1 MATTIVMT
9 GDSLD
14 ELRRE
19 VRATHGASAR
29 IVAAQKVTVGGVA
42 GFFARKHYEVTVE
55 VPDPAIDLPVARV
68 RITTPVPAERAGIAA
83 LLASADEA
91 EDALRS
97 GTPVPR
103 AAWSASMAPGD
114 AVAPSAPV
122 RDGFDDVLTGSA
134 TPVGPRRAARAA
146 AAAGGQAGS
155 ASTASASTASAS
167 TASASTPSASTAG
180 GAVPVAPPAD
190 VSTRTD
196 AFASIMDD
204 LTFNGIA
211 PAAGAAGAAAAAA
224 GAGAAAGATGAGPAA
239 LADGDAAHP
248 DAPYGAAPRRTAA
261 SLAAAAD
268 ALAAQARAVA
278 TPGVPPAPD
287 VSRGAGDLVVVVGR
301 PGDAFRVAAQMASTF
316 GLRSVDVS
324 DRRSGILAR
333 ATGVHENSAVVTA
346 LAWDAA
352 APATLEAIAADQV
365 WVAVDVGRKHDDT
378 ARWVEAVRAVAP
390 VVAAAVVGEDD
401 TATPGTVHLLG
412 VPVGWR
418 EGGATR

>member
-9 GDSLD
+9 GETLD
-14 ELRRE
+14 GLRRE

-55 VPDPAIDLPVARV
+55 VPDPAVDLPVARV

-91 EDALRS
+91 EDALQS
-97 GTPVPR
+97 GAPAPR
-103 AAWSASMAPGD
+103 AAWSASMAPGG
-114 AVAPSAPV
+114 AVASSTPV

-134 TPVGPRRAARAA
+134 VPVSPRRAARAA
-146 AAAGGQAGS
+146 AAAAGAGG
-155 ASTASASTASAS
+155 ASAS
-167 TASASTPSASTAG
+167 PSSAG
-180 GAVPVAPPAD
+180 GAVPVAAPAD

-211 PAAGAAGAAAAAA
+211 PAAGAGGGA
-224 GAGAAAGATGAGPAA
+224 GAGAVGAGPTAF
-239 LADGDAAHP
+239 ADGDAADP
-248 DAPYGAAPRRTAA
+248 DAPHGAAPRRTAA

-278 TPGVPPAPD
+278 SPGVPTAPD

-418 EGGATR
+418 EGGAGR

>member
-9 GDSLD
+9 GETLD
-14 ELRRE
+14 GLRRE

-29 IVAAQKVTVGGVA
+29 IVAAQRVTVGGVA

-91 EDALRS
+91 EDALQAGAPAS
-97 GTPVPR
+97 R
-103 AAWSASMAPGD
+103 AAWSASIAPGD
-114 AVAPSAPV
+114 AAASSTPV
-122 RDGFDDVLTGSA
+122 RDGFDDVLTGSVV
-134 TPVGPRRAARAA
+134 PVSPRRAARAA
-146 AAAGGQAGS
+146 AAASGAGG
-155 ASTASASTASAS
+155 ASASASAS
-167 TASASTPSASTAG
+167 PSSAG
-180 GAVPVAPPAD
+180 GAVPVATPAD

-211 PAAGAAGAAAAAA
+211 PVAGSAADA
-224 GAGAAAGATGAGPAA
+224 GAGAAGPTAF
-239 LADGDAAHP
+239 ADGDAADP
-248 DAPYGAAPRRTAA
+248 DALHGAAPRRTAA

-278 TPGVPPAPD
+278 SPGVPPAPD

-418 EGGATR
+418 EGGAGR

>member
-9 GDSLD
+9 GETLD
-14 ELRRE
+14 GLRRE

-55 VPDPAIDLPVARV
+55 VPDPAVDLPVARV

-91 EDALRS
+91 EDALQA
-97 GTPVPR
+97 GAPAPR
-103 AAWSASMAPGD
+103 AAWSASMAPGG
-114 AVAPSAPV
+114 AVASSTPV

-134 TPVGPRRAARAA
+134 VPVSPRRAARAA
-146 AAAGGQAGS
+146 AAAAGAGG
-155 ASTASASTASAS
+155 ASAS
-167 TASASTPSASTAG
+167 PSSAG
-180 GAVPVAPPAD
+180 GAVPVAAPAD

-211 PAAGAAGAAAAAA
+211 PAAGAGGGA
-224 GAGAAAGATGAGPAA
+224 GAGAVGAGPTAFT
-239 LADGDAAHP
+239 DGDAADP
-248 DAPYGAAPRRTAA
+248 DAPHGAAPRRTAA

-278 TPGVPPAPD
+278 SPGVPPAPD

-418 EGGATR
+418 EGGAGR

>member
-9 GDSLD
+9 GESLD
-14 ELRRE
+14 GLRRE

-29 IVAAQKVTVGGVA
+29 IVAAQRVTVGGVA

-55 VPDPAIDLPVARV
+55 VPEVGVDLPVARV

-91 EDALRS
+91 EDALQA
-97 GTPVPR
+97 GAPAPR

-114 AVAPSAPV
+114 VASSSAPV

-134 TPVGPRRAARAA
+134 APVSPRRAARAA
-146 AAAGGQAGS
+146 AAAATTTGGAPV
-155 ASTASASTASAS
+155 TASA
-167 TASASTPSASTAG
+167 AG
-180 GAVPVAPPAD
+180 GAVPAPVPAD

-211 PAAGAAGAAAAAA
+211 PAAGADTGAGTA
-224 GAGAAAGATGAGPAA
+224 GAGPTA
-239 LADGDAAHP
+239 LADGDAADP
-248 DAPYGAAPRRTAA
+248 DLPRGAAPRRTAA

-278 TPGVPPAPD
+278 SPGVPPAPD

-352 APATLEAIAADQV
+352 APAALEAIAADQV

-378 ARWVEAVRAVAP
+378 ARWVEAVRAVTP
-390 VVAAAVVGEDD
+390 VAAAAVVGEDD

>member
-9 GDSLD
+9 GETLD
-14 ELRRE
+14 ALRRE

-55 VPDPAIDLPVARV
+55 VPDPAVDLPVARV

-91 EDALRS
+91 EDALQA
-97 GTPVPR
+97 GAPAPR
-103 AAWSASMAPGD
+103 AAWSASMAPGG
-114 AVAPSAPV
+114 AVASSTPV

-134 TPVGPRRAARAA
+134 VPVSPRRAARAA
-146 AAAGGQAGS
+146 AAAAGG
-155 ASTASASTASAS
+155 ASAS
-167 TASASTPSASTAG
+167 PSSAG
-180 GAVPVAPPAD
+180 GAVPVAAPAD

-211 PAAGAAGAAAAAA
+211 PAAGAGGSG
-224 GAGAAAGATGAGPAA
+224 GAGAVGAGPTAF
-239 LADGDAAHP
+239 ADGDAADP
-248 DAPYGAAPRRTAA
+248 DAPHGAAPRRTAA

-278 TPGVPPAPD
+278 SPGVPPAPD

-418 EGGATR
+418 EGGAGR